1 MDSINTQWMSNRMH
15 KSAPTPAHQ
24 GQFERTVDLDR
35 HDSVRNHVHQRVSS
49 EVERLQRRIEVLRL
63 TRAPHVAFMI
73 SSYQRMIDQKK
84 GFLQNWD
91 LSDRSMG

>member
-1 MDSINTQWMSNRMH
+1 MDLINTQWMSNRMD
-15 KSAPTPAHQ
+15 KPAPTPAHQ
-24 GQFERTVDLDR
+24 GQFERTVDLDH

-63 TRAPHVAFMI
+63 TQAPHVAFMI

-91 LSDRSMG
+91 LSDRSMS